1 MTQQSAAVQLT
12 GSPHVL
18 IVDDE
23 EGIRELMSDN
33 LSELG
38 YTCHTASCGDD
49 ALALLSRQEVQ
60 VALLDVMMPGMT
72 GLSLFQH
79 LQERFPNIA
88 VVFVTAVDDL
98 SLAVEHLKS
107 GAYDYVVKPVT
118 RRRLHQVVGDAL
130 ARREAG
136 LEQQRLRALIE
147 EQADRNARDLEA
159 KARELSTLN
168 RVFQEELNRK
178 YTGEGS
184 ALESETESETTH
196 GRRATLSLHEALKKR
211 VSEYLH
217 GHVQSKLLALQF
229 RVGECQEQLSADPTA
244 ASRLLQDI
252 KVDIQSVQENDIRRA
267 SHELY
272 PTIVMLGLAPALRSL
287 CDRFRPAVAVELK
300 IDPEI
305 EVLEQYD
312 WKLFH
317 EDFRVG
323 VYRMVEES
331 LENVVK
337 HSRASLARVLVS
349 RLPDQSLSVEIVDDG
364 TGFEFSKVSSVV
376 GLLSIRD
383 YAEALGGRCQIG
395 STPGLGT
402 RVRVILPDTPSHVP
416 PSPTG
421 PAPTGG
427 DPAGKD
433 PWRQQP
439 VGEAG

>member
-49 ALALLSRQEVQ
+49 ALALLSKQEVQ

-211 VSEYLH
+211 VSEYL
-217 GHVQSKLLALQF
+217 
-229 RVGECQEQLSADPTA
+229 TA
-244 ASRLLQDI
+244 TYSP
-252 KVDIQSVQENDIRRA
+252 SFWP
-267 SHELY
+267 SSS
-272 PTIVMLGLAPALRSL
+272 GLASARSSSRPIPPRRPG
-287 CDRFRPAVAVELK
+287 CFRTSR
-300 IDPEI
+300 
-305 EVLEQYD
+305 
-312 WKLFH
+312 WT
-317 EDFRVG
+317 
-323 VYRMVEES
+323 
-331 LENVVK
+331 
-337 HSRASLARVLVS
+337 SRAFRRTTS
-349 RLPDQSLSVEIVDDG
+349 G
-364 TGFEFSKVSSVV
+364 
-376 GLLSIRD
+376 
-383 YAEALGGRCQIG
+383 
-395 STPGLGT
+395 
-402 RVRVILPDTPSHVP
+402 
-416 PSPTG
+416 G
-421 PAPTGG
+421 PATSYIRPSSCWVWHL
-427 DPAGKD
+427 P
-433 PWRQQP
+433 
-439 VGEAG
+439 